1 MLRRAFISL
10 QKAALL
16 LKTHG
21 FLFSV
26 AYICQILSKYEC
38 ISQVHAF
45 DPPFLGTL
53 FCAKDAQAR
62 AIGIPGSNAFV
73 PASIHNIGFP
83 VKNIVNDI
91 QFQTAKK
98 VRKNIF

>member
-1 MLRRAFISL
+1 MVG
-10 QKAALL
+10 KN
-16 LKTHG
+16 
-21 FLFSV
+21 
-26 AYICQILSKYEC
+26 EC

-45 DPPFLGTL
+45 HPPFSATL
-53 FCAKDAQAR
+53 FYAKDAQAR

-73 PASIHNIGFP
+73 PASIHNIGFS

-98 VRKNIF
+98 A